1 MTNEKRKLDGEQV
14 REIFEAVLPDNELK
28 NIVERTH
35 FEERTRKRD
44 AVAFLRAMVIAAATE
59 SGGRQRDVAR
69 VYFENG
75 APKVGRGGFYAW
87 FGTELEEAMVQ
98 LARRGIAYAQS
109 LPMDLPPLLAQYARD
124 FHIADSTV
132 VKLPDELFAEYPGTG
147 GYAALKVHKRL
158 SVGLGTLVDY
168 HISCARDHDAP
179 HLVLD
184 ESWRGL
190 GLLVD
195 LGYASLK
202 LLRDSEQL
210 DMVYVIRLKEDWKP
224 RVQEVHQGEVESTFF
239 SGTGLKVLLEEK
251 TLRLDGHAIDATVTI
266 GTGRRTVW
274 CRLVGVAAPDG
285 TYRFYL
291 TNLPRRVTPHQIA
304 EIYRVRWE
312 IESDNKLDKSC
323 SHLDRICAK
332 TGAAAR
338 ALVHASMLSSMLAS
352 LIVHRHRL
360 SVGSAPRPGTERTVP
375 PLHPQSIARAM
386 GSTAMRIAATLEL
399 QGEQA
404 ASEWQKIADYLDH
417 LGHDP
422 NWRRRPSVLDQLR
435 GWRVS
440 PGRPK
445 HARNAPPS
453 MACLN

>member
-14 REIFEAVLPDNELK
+14 RKIFEAVLPDSELMG
-28 NIVERTH
+28 IVNKAH
-35 FEERTRKRD
+35 FEERSRKRD
-44 AVAFLRAMVIAAATE
+44 AVALLRAMVIAAATGY
-59 SGGRQRDVAR
+59 GGRQRDVAR
-69 VYFENG
+69 LYFDNG
-75 APKVGRGGFYAW
+75 APEVCRGGFYAW
-87 FGTELEEAMVQ
+87 FGTELEEAMYQVSQ
-98 LARRGIAYAQS
+98 RATAYAKT
-109 LPMDLPPLLAQYARD
+109 LPLDLPPLLSQYARD
-124 FHIADSTV
+124 FHIVDSTV
-132 VKLPDELFAEYPGTG
+132 IKLPQELFAEYPGAG
-147 GYAALKVHKRL
+147 SYAALKVHKRL

-168 HISCARDHDAP
+168 HLSCARDHDAP

-190 GLLVD
+190 GLLCD

-210 DMVYVIRLKEDWKP
+210 EMVYVIRLKEDWKP
-224 RVQEVHQGEVESTFF
+224 RVQELHQGEVESTFF

-251 TLRLDGHAIDATVTI
+251 TLRLDGHGIDATVTL

-291 TNLPRRVTPHQIA
+291 TNLPRQVTPDQIA
-304 EIYRVRWE
+304 QIYRVRWE

-323 SHLDRICAK
+323 SHLDRICAR
-332 TGAAAR
+332 TGTAAR
-338 ALVHASMLSSMLAS
+338 ALVHASMTSSMLAS
-352 LIVHRHRL
+352 LIVHLHRL
-360 SVGSAPRPGTERTVP
+360 SVGSAPAAGIERCVP
-375 PLHPQSIARAM
+375 PLHPQSVARAM
-386 GSTAMRIAATLEL
+386 GSTALRIATAMDL

-404 ASEWQKIADYLDH
+404 ASEWQKIANFLYH

-422 NWRRRPSVLDQLR
+422 NWRRRPSVLDQMR
-435 GWRVS
+435 GWRIS

-445 HARNAPPS
+445 HARIASPS
-453 MACLN
+453 RVCAN